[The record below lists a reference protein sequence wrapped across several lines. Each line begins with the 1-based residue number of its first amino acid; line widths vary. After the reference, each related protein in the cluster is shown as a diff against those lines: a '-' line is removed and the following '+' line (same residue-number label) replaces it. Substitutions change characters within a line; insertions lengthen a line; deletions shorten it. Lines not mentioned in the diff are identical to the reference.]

1 MALPPLVEPVRKLS
15 PAEAARTARHAALYP
30 LGELGQRRLAAA
42 RVAIVGAGGLGSPA
56 ILALAAAGVGH
67 LTVIDDDVVDPSNL
81 QRQILHRRRDEG
93 RAKVDSAVR
102 AAADLAPECVV
113 VAVRERLTPDNAER
127 LLAGADVVL
136 DGTDTFTS
144 RVAVADACEGLGVPL
159 VWGTV
164 QEFTA
169 QVTVFWSRPPA
180 GVPSVRLAD
189 LHPRASALDVPS
201 CAEVGVL
208 GAVVLQVGSLMATQA
223 ILLLS
228 GIGEPLIGRIALVDA
243 LRSTAR
249 EIPLLPAAGPAEPVT
264 VEAALPATEP
274 ADPAPASVSLPEG
287 ALVVDVR
294 EQEEHT
300 TGVIP
305 GALLLPLAELV
316 ADERIRFDAP
326 VVTVCASG
334 VRSRHAAEILT
345 SRGTDATSLP
355 GGMSTWTGPV
365 VVAA

>member
-1 MALPPLVEPVRKLS
+1 MALPPLVAPAASLS

-56 ILALAAAGVGH
+56 VLALAAAGVGR
-67 LTVIDDDVVDPSNL
+67 LTVIDDDVVDASNL
-81 QRQILHRRRDEG
+81 QRQILHRMRDEG

-113 VAVRERLTPDNAER
+113 EAVRERLTPDNAER

-136 DGTDTFTS
+136 DGTDTFAS
-144 RVAVADACEGLGVPL
+144 RLAVAAACENLGVPL
-159 VWGTV
+159 VWGAV

-180 GVPSVRLAD
+180 GAPRVVLAD
-189 LHPRASALDVPS
+189 LHPGAGELPT

-208 GAVVLQVGSLMATQA
+208 GSVVLQVGSLMATQA
-223 ILLLS
+223 ILLIA
-228 GIGEPLIGRIALVDA
+228 GIGDPLLGRIALVDA

-249 EIPLLPAAGPAEPVT
+249 EVPLLAAAGDGDPAAG
-264 VEAALPATEP
+264 AADPGAGR
-274 ADPAPASVSLPEG
+274 ADPAPAAADLPAG
-287 ALVVDVR
+287 AVVVDVR
-294 EQEEHT
+294 EPSERAG
-300 TGVIP
+300 GVIP
-305 GALLLPLAELV
+305 GAVLIPLAELA

-334 VRSRHAAEILT
+334 VRSRRAAEILAA
-345 SRGTDATSLP
+345 RGTGATSMP
-355 GGMSTWTGPV
+355 GGMAAWTGRVEVP
-365 VVAA
+365 A

>member
-1 MALPPLVEPVRKLS
+1 MALPPLVAPAASLS
-15 PAEAARTARHAALYP
+15 PAEAERTARHAALYP

-56 ILALAAAGVGH
+56 VLALAAAGVGR
-67 LTVIDDDVVDPSNL
+67 LTVIDDDVVDASNL
-81 QRQILHRRRDEG
+81 QRQILHRLRDDG

-113 VAVRERLTPDNAER
+113 EAVRERLTPDNAER

-136 DGTDTFTS
+136 DGTDTFAS
-144 RVAVADACEGLGVPL
+144 RLAVAAACERLGVPL
-159 VWGTV
+159 VWGAV

-180 GVPSVRLAD
+180 GAPRVVLAD
-189 LHPRASALDVPS
+189 LHPAASTGELPT

-208 GAVVLQVGSLMATQA
+208 GSVVLQVGSLMATQA
-223 ILLLS
+223 ILLIA
-228 GIGEPLIGRIALVDA
+228 GIGDPLLGRIALVDA

-249 EIPLLPAAGPAEPVT
+249 EVPLFAAAGADPAAG
-264 VEAALPATEP
+264 AADPGAGR
-274 ADPAPASVSLPEG
+274 ANPAPAAAGLP
-287 ALVVDVR
+287 ADAVVVDVR
-294 EQEEHT
+294 EPSERAG
-300 TGVIP
+300 GVIP
-305 GALLLPLAELV
+305 GAVLIPLAELA

-334 VRSRHAAEILT
+334 VRSRRAAEILAA
-345 SRGTDATSLP
+345 RGTGATSMP
-355 GGMSTWTGPV
+355 GGMAAWTGRVEVP
-365 VVAA
+365 A